1 MWNCNKPT
9 AKCPDRRSTWLAFS
23 LKKKKLTNEDTCK
36 YILLNFI
43 FMLGIVNKVAIF
55 FYQNMLLKVKIF
67 ILHCNILLHFIVI
80 WKLQLSKYEQIV
92 IEGIFIMLAYFL
104 WILLQ
109 LQNFLDFP
117 AIKKVKTWFLHMYMY
132 VSKELLY
139 VKLRVCNYMYKPL
152 TEEWSTSTIKEL

>member
-9 AKCPDRRSTWLAFS
+9 AKCPDRRSIWLAFS

-92 IEGIFIMLAYFL
+92 IEGMSNQLFFHHAC
-104 WILLQ
+104 LLS
-109 LQNFLDFP
+109 LNTPSTTKLLRFSCNKESQNV
-117 AIKKVKTWFLHMYMY
+117 ISTY
-132 VSKELLY
+132 VH
-139 VKLRVCNYMYKPL
+139 VCEQRTTLCKAQSL
-152 TEEWSTSTIKEL
+152 